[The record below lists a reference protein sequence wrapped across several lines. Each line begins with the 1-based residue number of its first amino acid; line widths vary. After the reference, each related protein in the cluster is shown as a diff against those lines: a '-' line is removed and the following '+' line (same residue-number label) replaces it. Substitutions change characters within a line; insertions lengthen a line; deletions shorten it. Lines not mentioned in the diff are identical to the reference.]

1 MAGGLQPSPGRVCVF
16 LRWGNAWEAAS
27 FVFFFFFNIL
37 WLFWVFIAGCGLS
50 LVAESKGYL
59 VIAMLEL
66 LISVASLV
74 AEHRL

>member
-1 MAGGLQPSPGRVCVF
+1 MAGGLQPSLGRVCVF

-27 FVFFFFFNIL
+27 FFFFFLNIL

-50 LVAESKGYL
+50 LVAESRGYL
-59 VIAMLEL
+59 VIAMLEP

-74 AEHRL
+74 AEHRR